1 MIGWVWNFVLFWQL
15 ISCYELSSCHKKVL
29 TPEMDWEISNLTVCQ
44 KSIWLVEFEISP
56 YYDSLSVVTSC
67 QIVIKKFW
75 LQKWIEGKT
84 SSICLLSC
92 ILFDIMPSHVLWC
105 YFKSCHAMRCN
116 VMSYD
121 IMWYHVMSCLVM
133 SCDGMW
139 SEVMSCHLMSWHVMT
154 LDVMECKQ
162 KN

>member
-1 MIGWVWNFVLFWQL
+1 MKTSTL
-15 ISCYELSSCHKKVL
+15 CVL
-29 TPEMDWEISNLTVCQ
+29 TLVKQISNWKQVHSLFIQISWRKQARSV
-44 KSIWLVEFEISP
+44 SWLLFYI
-56 YYDSLSVVTSC
+56 L
-67 QIVIKKFW
+67 
-75 LQKWIEGKT
+75 EGKT